1 MCCNL
6 NSCPCGLSIF
16 FYHILLQG
24 WLMLQHPGVFWQSSS
39 CSRNVSELDMAARNE
54 MRFDDSFSD
63 SERCSAEFGL
73 WNFDFCQPLNSMN
86 PTQVVF
92 LWKMT
97 HHFDIICIYPA
108 MYVLMITKILHQLR
122 PGRQYT
128 LLFSYRVLYM
138 PDPRCY
144 KLSAKLECSCVIY
157 CNTDF
162 AWIFVAQVLA
172 IAFV

>member
-1 MCCNL
+1 MCVAILILALVGYPYFSATSYFKVGSCCSIQVSFDSHPAAPEMYRNSTWLPGMRWDSMILFPIWMFVNL
-6 NSCPCGLSIF
+6 WTSKTPTGEVLF
-16 FYHILLQG
+16 
-24 WLMLQHPGVFWQSSS
+24 
-39 CSRNVSELDMAARNE
+39 
-54 MRFDDSFSD
+54 
-63 SERCSAEFGL
+63 
-73 WNFDFCQPLNSMN
+73 FCQ
-86 PTQVVF
+86 Q
-92 LWKMT
+92 MT
-97 HHFDIICIYPA
+97 HHFDVICIYPA

-144 KLSAKLECSCVIY
+144 KLSAKMECSCVIY